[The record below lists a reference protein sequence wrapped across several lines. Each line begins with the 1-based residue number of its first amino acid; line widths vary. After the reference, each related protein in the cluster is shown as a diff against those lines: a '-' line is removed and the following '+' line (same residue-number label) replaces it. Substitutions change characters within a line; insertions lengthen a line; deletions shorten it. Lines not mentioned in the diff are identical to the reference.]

1 MVLTQVFLDDVE
13 KEGAI
18 RAMAEK
24 SDAVESKAVYF
35 TNYPDRHPGAWKR
48 SRANTD
54 ECCRLAVRRAKE
66 LGIRQMVIAS
76 DTGHSAVRLME
87 AVKREGLTNVRVVVE
102 AGTYGE
108 LGPNSV
114 GFDPKNR
121 RRLEGDGVKIVFA
134 TSPFTGLSRA
144 VRWRYGGIEIAEL
157 IAAVYKT
164 ISEGFKVAVEIA
176 MTCADTG
183 DLAVGE
189 ECVAIGG
196 TSRGADTAVVLT
208 PCNSFAFFDG
218 RWGMKI
224 HEVICMPRCRT
235 PRPPSAFDYSTHK
248 GRYGFISYSP

>member
-1 MVLTQVFLDDVE
+1 MVERMDAM
-13 KEGAI
+13 GA
-18 RAMAEK
+18 E
-24 SDAVESKAVYF
+24 AVYF
-35 TNYPDRHPGAWKR
+35 TNYPDKHPGAWEK
-48 SRANTD
+48 SRRNTD
-54 ECCRLAVRRAKE
+54 ECCRLAVKRAKE
-66 LGIRQMVIAS
+66 LGIRQMAIAS
-76 DTGHSAVRLME
+76 DSGYSAVKLLE
-87 AVKREGLTNVRVVVE
+87 TVEREGLRDVKVVVE
-102 AGTYGE
+102 AGSYGE
-108 LGPNSV
+108 LSPNRDC
-114 GFDPKNR
+114 FDPENR
-121 RRLEGDGVKIVFA
+121 KRLEGAGARIVHA

-208 PCNSFAFFDG
+208 PCNTFAFFDG

-248 GRYGFISYSP
+248 SRYDFISYSP